1 MTLEGCAREVLRT
14 YLVILLG
21 SLFELE
27 GVNGASR
34 PERGPKLPLKEGHL
48 HNCQF
53 ILSHFGIQFG
63 TKNCAFSTSSRVR
76 FQGSLWKAFWTSA
89 GTIRSSR
96 RCSGACNIWG

>member
-34 PERGPKLPLKEGHL
+34 PERGPKLPLNGGGQLYKIDKTCGL
-48 HNCQF
+48 
-53 ILSHFGIQFG
+53 ILGSNLEPIIVFFDLVP
-63 TKNCAFSTSSRVR
+63 SP
-76 FQGSLWKAFWTSA
+76 FQG
-89 GTIRSSR
+89 
-96 RCSGACNIWG
+96 